1 MSSHRARA
9 TVRCLFITDMTKAI
23 VTVVTGTIA
32 LLGKWDIMSNS
43 YSHDISAVGIW
54 RHFVFAFFW
63 NMCCCVNIQEYS
75 YWLIVIA
82 AEPGCNIFIAVE
94 RKDFNNSNG
103 RNTKSLLISFEREA
117 KPLQPPLAQSDSI
130 PVTKFYW
137 LLIYNWPGRMTNSA
151 IRSAEAVKH
160 VVNFRAKREL

>member
-9 TVRCLFITDMTKAI
+9 TVCCLFITDMTKAI

-43 YSHDISAVGIW
+43 YLNDISAVGIW

-94 RKDFNNSNG
+94 RIK
-103 RNTKSLLISFEREA
+103 IER
-117 KPLQPPLAQSDSI
+117 
-130 PVTKFYW
+130 F
-137 LLIYNWPGRMTNSA
+137 
-151 IRSAEAVKH
+151 
-160 VVNFRAKREL
+160 